1 MQKLEFFAENDIPSV
16 TEIDSKHK
24 QNIIFDDNRA
34 YPFTINASFRG
45 PCQFR
50 YKIDRHD
57 PAESYFMTGELVTMT
72 ANNGVR
78 LWMSNSNTVKFSIIA
93 DSKNYDLEIGK
104 AGHVLVEDIKWIKD
118 TDGRYKLAV
127 IELD

>member
-1 MQKLEFFAENDIPSV
+1 
-16 TEIDSKHK
+16 
-24 QNIIFDDNRA
+24 
-34 YPFTINASFRG
+34 
-45 PCQFR
+45 
-50 YKIDRHD
+50 
-57 PAESYFMTGELVTMT
+57 
-72 ANNGVR
+72 
-78 LWMSNSNTVKFSIIA
+78 MSNSNTVKFSIIA